1 MKVTNCELSIAQEAK
16 STMVNQESQE
26 RRSWEQLC
34 TRDAQESQVGSE
46 EAGKVAI
53 KARL

>member
-16 STMVNQESQE
+16 STMVNHNSQE
-26 RRSWEQLC
+26 RHSGQQVW
-34 TRDAQESQVGSE
+34 TRDAEESQAGTE
-46 EAGKVAI
+46 DAGKVVI